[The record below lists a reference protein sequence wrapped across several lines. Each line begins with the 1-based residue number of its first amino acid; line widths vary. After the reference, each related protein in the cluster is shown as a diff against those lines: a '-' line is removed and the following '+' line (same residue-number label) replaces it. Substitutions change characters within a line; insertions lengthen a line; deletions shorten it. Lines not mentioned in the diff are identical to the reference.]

1 VLAKA
6 VTIAGLEW
14 DPGSA
19 HNARYDAQCSAEL
32 FCLVC
37 NRLRESHRCAEER
50 ARELGWLSVAA
61 GPPAEESAAEEP
73 PLEAEFPP
81 HRKDG

>member
-1 VLAKA
+1 
-6 VTIAGLEW
+6 
-14 DPGSA
+14 
-19 HNARYDAQCSAEL
+19 
-32 FCLVC
+32 
-37 NRLRESHRCAEER
+37 
-50 ARELGWLSVAA
+50 LGWLSATA